1 MVLFPIFRMF
11 LKKLARALTS
21 IFKIGICQSWLF
33 ESHITRDGRTTH
45 TADAGGTGTQQLICT
60 RMAAHPA
67 KSPTQSA
74 QF

>member
-21 IFKIGICQSWLF
+21 IFKIGIASRGYNRISLHG
-33 ESHITRDGRTTH
+33 SNTH
-45 TADAGGTGTQQLICT
+45 TADAAGTGTQHLICT
-60 RMAAHPA
+60 KMAAHPA
-67 KSPTQSA
+67 KSPTQSV